1 MKTILR
7 LFLIFTLI
15 TLSVESLSAQAHYRR
30 NFYGDFF
37 AGMTLASMDMEGQN
51 MYKKNKVG
59 FMVGGNANFKIFH
72 NIELQT
78 GFHMIK
84 KGSLQHDKRTYVSA
98 ANLWITQT
106 RDFKTTI
113 DANYMQIPLNI
124 GFEVPV
130 TKELFFNMHVG
141 VFGAYGF
148 KGERKAKGFYM
159 NHNDMVEHSLDQA
172 TKDTFSPSSMKK
184 WDYGIGGNIG
194 IVYDIY
200 VLRLQYD
207 HGLANVA
214 TNVLAG
220 RDEVTKELQKW
231 YTRNYSICLGF
242 RF

>member
-1 MKTILR
+1 MKKILR
-7 LFLIFTLI
+7 LFFIFTLVA
-15 TLSVESLSAQAHYRR
+15 LGADSLNAQAHHRR

-37 AGMTLASMDMEGQN
+37 GGMTLASMDMEGMN
-51 MYKKNKVG
+51 MFKKYKVG
-59 FMVGGNANFKIFH
+59 FMVGGNANIKVFH

-78 GFHMIK
+78 GFQLIK
-84 KGSLQHDKRTYVSA
+84 KGSLQHEKRTFVSA
-98 ANLWITQT
+98 ENSWITQT
-106 RDFKTTI
+106 RDLKTTI

-124 GFEVPV
+124 GFEVPL

-148 KGERKAKGFYM
+148 KGEKKVKGFYQ
-159 NHNDMVEHSLDQA
+159 NHNDMIDHSLDQP
-172 TKDTFSPSSMKK
+172 TKDTFSPTSMKK
-184 WDYGIGGNIG
+184 WDYGVGGNIG
-194 IVYDIY
+194 FVYDIY
-200 VLRLQYD
+200 ILRLQYD

-220 RDEVTKELQKW
+220 RDEETKELRKW